1 MTRSASAPDAAL
13 MVRDVTHR
21 YGRHTALHEV
31 ALSALAGTVTC
42 LIGPNGS
49 GKSTLVHGLAGLHRP
64 QSGTITIG
72 GHPPG
77 SRPAAAQAGF
87 AYDDVPLP
95 ATLTGAEL
103 LDLLADAH
111 PHWDADLAADLLE
124 LLGLTRDVPRLIAEY
139 SCGMRRKLR
148 LVASL
153 GHRPGVWVLDE
164 PFAGLDPVAEVTA
177 SALIQHFRR
186 SGGAVLIATRDL
198 AAVSELADQVV
209 VLVDGRVRS
218 VGTLD
223 DLVRPS
229 GALAASY
236 LDLTGLAAR
245 MDLAEAALPG
255 VRLTATYPP

>member
-1 MTRSASAPDAAL
+1 VPRSASLSDAAL
-13 MVRDVTHR
+13 MVRGVTHR
-21 YGRHTALHEV
+21 YGRHTALHDV

-42 LIGPNGS
+42 LVGPNGS

-64 QSGTITIG
+64 QSGVISIG

-77 SRPAAAQAGF
+77 SRAAAVRAGF
-87 AYDDVPLP
+87 SYDDVPLP

-103 LDLLADAH
+103 LDLLASAH
-111 PHWDADLAADLLE
+111 PHWDGDLIADLVE

-164 PFAGLDPVAEVTA
+164 PFAGLDPVAVGAA
-177 SALIQHFRR
+177 SALVQHFRK
-186 SGGAVLIATRDL
+186 SGGTVLIATRDL
-198 AAVSELADQVV
+198 AAVSEVADQVV
-209 VLVDGRVRS
+209 VLADGRVRS
-218 VGTLD
+218 AGPLA
-223 DLVRPS
+223 DLVRSS

-255 VRLTATYPP
+255 VRLTAAHVL